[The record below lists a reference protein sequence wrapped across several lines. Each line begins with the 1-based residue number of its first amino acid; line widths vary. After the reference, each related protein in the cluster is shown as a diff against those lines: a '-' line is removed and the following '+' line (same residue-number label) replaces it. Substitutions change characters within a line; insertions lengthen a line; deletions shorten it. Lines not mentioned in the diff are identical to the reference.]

1 MKIKSYTFA
10 LLLTLSSVHF
20 AVASDHLPASD
31 QEAELSRVALPAHKS
46 ATLSVVTSWIVD
58 KIKDR
63 AQARVGS
70 FLEDLIFGSS
80 GPSYV
85 NLSQESLDEIRDII
99 SDELANTVQYDMI
112 SDLRSLETGL
122 EQYHAGLQNGR
133 RDEALLALI
142 DSKAQDLVN
151 HQIFNTAYYD
161 DAKLL
166 TAHFALAASLRL
178 AILVEKV
185 DLGYISDGYLVT
197 VGRQLA
203 DELSAMGGAARTYVN
218 SQVFTRA
225 VGSSTQGCQI
235 WKNAEE
241 SDFFDEFE
249 ATVATNQPKA
259 DTCPKI
265 YVYDRLGNTT
275 RVFAYQLYGSVYAT
289 LAYRHRDTLRS
300 GHLADFRGENYAA
313 ILSDLQGL

>member
-1 MKIKSYTFA
+1 MKIRPCVLA
-10 LLLTLSSVHF
+10 VLLVFSTTSF
-20 AVASDHLPASD
+20 AVSAD
-31 QEAELSRVALPAHKS
+31 RTVVAVPETETPILAVPAHKS
-46 ATLSVVTSWIVD
+46 LTLSGVTIWIVD
-58 KIKDR
+58 RIKDR
-63 AQARVGS
+63 AQARAGS

-85 NLSQESLDEIRDII
+85 NLSQESLDQIRDII
-99 SDELANTVQYDMI
+99 SEELANTVQYDMI

-122 EQYHAGLQNGR
+122 EQYHAGLLNGR
-133 RDEALLALI
+133 RDEALLAII

-151 HQIFNTAYYD
+151 HQIFNTAYYE

-178 AILVEKV
+178 AILAEKV
-185 DLGYISDGYLVT
+185 DLGYISDGYLVA

-218 SQVFTRA
+218 SLVFTRA

-249 ATVATNQPKA
+249 VEMATNQPKA
-259 DTCPKI
+259 NTCPKI
-265 YVYDRLGNTT
+265 YVYDRIANTT

-289 LAYRHRDTLRS
+289 LAYRHRDSLRR
-300 GHLADFRGENYAA
+300 GHLADFRGENYAS